1 MRGAP
6 RIAALRIV
14 ARAARRIA
22 RRIAR
27 RTAIRARAT
36 PFRAQFRRLAHKY
49 LADKG
54 LRAPQFRIAPLHY
67 AQSRPILVQC
77 RAGRARTPRAADRRE
92 AMQWL

>member
-1 MRGAP
+1 
-6 RIAALRIV
+6 
-14 ARAARRIA
+14 
-22 RRIAR
+22 
-27 RTAIRARAT
+27 
-36 PFRAQFRRLAHKY
+36 